1 MANRTPEQTKKGFL
15 ESSYVPSHSEFTVKS
30 YNTSINKL
38 RSFLDERY
46 QYNEIQFANEIVE
59 GKLNVYEILREFVV
73 NIDKQG
79 YKPRSIRAYLS
90 GVKGYLRYLGVR
102 INTDDFR
109 QIVKTPKAMTN
120 HEKALTKEILI
131 RLLRICHQ
139 KLQTSILV
147 VVSSGLRIGE
157 LVQLRLDDVD
167 FTSTPTKIRV
177 RAETAKTRQ
186 GRETFISVEATKA
199 LKDYLVHYFDWNE
212 KGDNSHM
219 HQKPIFGRTSK
230 GDTYDNQKIS
240 GNRWASELSLQQSL
254 RTHVDKIPELNIKNE
269 NDRSLIHWHS
279 FRKYFRTTV
288 GNEVNRDFAE
298 ALMGHDFYMSTYYTL
313 SEDKKRELYLKAE
326 PALTISDAIAVEKSY
341 SKLSDQYQSLQNKF
355 DGFTNYLHSN
365 GVKVPDE
372 FLTH

>member
-1 MANRTPEQTKKGFL
+1 MPEKTPEQMRQGFL
-15 ESSYVPSHSEFTVKS
+15 ETAYVTSHSEFTVKT

-46 QYNEIQFANEIVE
+46 QYNEIQFVKEITNEN
-59 GKLNVYEILREFVV
+59 LNVYEILREYVV
-73 NIDKQG
+73 YIDKKG

-90 GVKGYLRYLGVR
+90 GAKGYLRYIGVR
-102 INTDDFR
+102 INSDDFR
-109 QIVKTPKAMTN
+109 QIVKIPKAMTN

-131 RLLRICHQ
+131 RLLRVCHQ

-147 VVSSGLRIGE
+147 IVSSGLRIGE
-157 LVQLRLDDVD
+157 LVQLRLDDID
-167 FTSTPTKIRV
+167 FTSSPTKIRI
-177 RAETAKTRQ
+177 RAETTKTRQ
-186 GRETFISVEATKA
+186 GRETFITVEATKA
-199 LKDYLVHYFDWNE
+199 LKDYLVSYFDWNE

-219 HQKPIFGRTSK
+219 NQKPIFGRTSK
-230 GDTYDNQKIS
+230 GETYDNQKNS

-254 RTHVDKIPELNIKNE
+254 RTHVDKIPELNVKNE

-313 SEDKKRELYLKAE
+313 SEEKRRELYLKAE
-326 PALTISDAIAVEKSY
+326 PELTISDYQEVAKTFAILSEKHDY
-341 SKLSDQYQSLQNKF
+341 LSNKV
-355 DGFTNYLHSN
+355 DGMLDYFKTQ
-365 GVKVPDE
+365 GVKVPE
-372 FLTH
+372 SLLP

>member
-1 MANRTPEQTKKGFL
+1 MPERTPEQVKKGFL
-15 ESSYVPSHSEFTVKS
+15 DSAYVPSHSEFTVKS
-30 YNTSINKL
+30 YTTSINKL

-46 QYNEIQFANEIVE
+46 HYNEIQFANEIVC

-79 YKPRSIRAYLS
+79 YKPRSVRAYLS

-240 GNRWASELSLQQSL
+240 GTRWSSELSLQQSL
-254 RTHVDKIPELNIKNE
+254 RTHVDKIPELNVKNE

-326 PALTISDAIAVEKSY
+326 PALTISDFEKVERNLHE
-341 SKLSDQYQSLQNKF
+341 LSEKQSQLEKTVTDLRQYLLNNSIEIPQSIM
-355 DGFTNYLHSN
+355 
-365 GVKVPDE
+365 
-372 FLTH
+372 

>member
-1 MANRTPEQTKKGFL
+1 MPEKTPEQMRQGFL
-15 ESSYVPSHSEFTVKS
+15 ESTYVPSHSEFTVKS

-46 QYNEIQFANEIVE
+46 QYNEIQLAKEITNEN
-59 GKLNVYEILREFVV
+59 LNVYEFLREFVV
-73 NIDKQG
+73 YIDKQG

-102 INTDDFR
+102 INSDDFR

-167 FTSTPTKIRV
+167 FTSTPTKIRI

-186 GRETFISVEATKA
+186 GRETFISVEATNA
-199 LKDYLVHYFDWNE
+199 LKDYLARYFDWKEN
-212 KGDNSHM
+212 GDNSHM
-219 HQKPIFGRTSK
+219 HLKPIFGRTSH
-230 GDTYDNQKIS
+230 GEIYDKRKITGS
-240 GNRWASELSLQQSL
+240 RWASELSLQQSL

-298 ALMGHDFYMSTYYTL
+298 TLIGHDFYMSTYYNL
-313 SEDKKRELYLKAE
+313 SEDKKRELY
-326 PALTISDAIAVEKSY
+326 
-341 SKLSDQYQSLQNKF
+341 
-355 DGFTNYLHSN
+355 
-365 GVKVPDE
+365 
-372 FLTH
+372 

>member
-1 MANRTPEQTKKGFL
+1 MPEKTPEQMRQGFL
-15 ESSYVPSHSEFTVKS
+15 ETAYVTSHSEFTVKT

-46 QYNEIQFANEIVE
+46 QYNEIQLTKEITNEN
-59 GKLNVYEILREFVV
+59 LNVYEILREYVV
-73 NIDKQG
+73 YIDKQG

-90 GVKGYLRYLGVR
+90 GAKGYLRYIGVR
-102 INTDDFR
+102 INSDDFR
-109 QIVKTPKAMTN
+109 QLVKIPKAMTN

-131 RLLRICHQ
+131 RLLRVCHQ

-147 VVSSGLRIGE
+147 IVSSGMRIGE
-157 LVQLRLDDVD
+157 LVQLRLDDID
-167 FTSTPTKIRV
+167 FTSSPTKIRL
-177 RAETAKTRQ
+177 RAETTKTRQ
-186 GRETFISVEATKA
+186 GRETFITVEATKA
-199 LKDYLVHYFDWNE
+199 LKDYLVSYFDWNE

-219 HQKPIFGRTSK
+219 NQKPIFGRTSK
-230 GDTYDNQKIS
+230 GETYDNQKNS

-254 RTHVDKIPELNIKNE
+254 RTHVDKIPELNVKNE

-298 ALMGHDFYMSTYYTL
+298 ALMGHDFYMSTYYNL

-326 PALTISDAIAVEKSY
+326 PELTISDYQEVAKTFA
-341 SKLSDQYQSLQNKF
+341 KLSEKHDYLSNKV
-355 DGFTNYLHSN
+355 DGMLDYFKTQ
-365 GVKVPDE
+365 GVKVPE
-372 FLTH
+372 SLLP

>member
-1 MANRTPEQTKKGFL
+1 MPEKTPEQMRQGFL
-15 ESSYVPSHSEFTVKS
+15 DSAYVSSHSEFTVKS
-30 YNTSINKL
+30 YNTSINKI

-46 QYNEIQFANEIVE
+46 QYNEIQLAKEITNEN
-59 GKLNVYEILREFVV
+59 LNVYEVLREFVV
-73 NIDKQG
+73 YIDKQG

-147 VVSSGLRIGE
+147 IVSSGLRIGE

-177 RAETAKTRQ
+177 RAETTKTRQ

-199 LKDYLVHYFDWNE
+199 LKDYLVRYFDWNE

-298 ALMGHDFYMSTYYTL
+298 ALMGHDFYMSTYYNL
-313 SEDKKRELYLKAE
+313 SEEKKRELYLKAE
-326 PALTISDAIAVEKSY
+326 PELTISDYQEVAKSFA
-341 SKLSDQYQSLQNKF
+341 KLSEKHDYLSNKV
-355 DGFTNYLHSN
+355 DGMLDYFKTQ
-365 GVKVPDE
+365 GVKVPE
-372 FLTH
+372 SLLP

>member
-1 MANRTPEQTKKGFL
+1 MPEKTPEQMRQGFL
-15 ESSYVPSHSEFTVKS
+15 ETAYVTSHSEFTVKT

-46 QYNEIQFANEIVE
+46 QYNEIQFVKEITNEN
-59 GKLNVYEILREFVV
+59 LNVYEILREYVV
-73 NIDKQG
+73 YIDKKG

-90 GVKGYLRYLGVR
+90 GAKGYLRYIGVR
-102 INTDDFR
+102 INSDDFR
-109 QIVKTPKAMTN
+109 QIVKIPKAMTN

-131 RLLRICHQ
+131 RLLRVCHQ

-147 VVSSGLRIGE
+147 IVSSGLRIGE
-157 LVQLRLDDVD
+157 LVQLRLDDID
-167 FTSTPTKIRV
+167 FTSSPTKIRV
-177 RAETAKTRQ
+177 RAETTKTRQ
-186 GRETFISVEATKA
+186 GRETFITVEATKA
-199 LKDYLVHYFDWNE
+199 LKDYLVSYFDWNE

-219 HQKPIFGRTSK
+219 NQKPIFGRTSK
-230 GDTYDNQKIS
+230 GETYDNQKNS

-254 RTHVDKIPELNIKNE
+254 RTHVDKIPELNVKNE

-313 SEDKKRELYLKAE
+313 SEEKRRELYLKAE
-326 PALTISDAIAVEKSY
+326 PELTISDYQEVAKTFAILSEKHDY
-341 SKLSDQYQSLQNKF
+341 LSNKV
-355 DGFTNYLHSN
+355 DGMLDYFKTQ
-365 GVKVPDE
+365 GVKVPE
-372 FLTH
+372 SLLP